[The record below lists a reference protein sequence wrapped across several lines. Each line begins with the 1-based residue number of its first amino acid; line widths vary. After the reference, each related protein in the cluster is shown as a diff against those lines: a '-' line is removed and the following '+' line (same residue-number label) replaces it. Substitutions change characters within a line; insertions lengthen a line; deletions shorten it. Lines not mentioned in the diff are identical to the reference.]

1 MVLPP
6 TAAAVISRGELPNAN
21 PSILRLL
28 RSPASNT
35 PSFSRLEARRTAS
48 SAVAAGVTALAPLA
62 RAGVTVVEARRAATT
77 TTPRPGRSPPVR
89 PGGVEKAAVLMQG
102 AAAGG

>member
-6 TAAAVISRGELPNAN
+6 TAAAVISRGELPSAN

-28 RSPASNT
+28 RSPASTT

-48 SAVAAGVTALAPLA
+48 SAVAAGVTGLGAVGGG
-62 RAGVTVVEARRAATT
+62 GVTGVEGRRAATT
-77 TTPRPGRSPPVR
+77 TTPPPGRAPRVR
-89 PGGVEKAAVLMQG
+89 ARGGEKTADF
-102 AAAGG
+102 

>member
-6 TAAAVISRGELPNAN
+6 TAAAVISRGELPSAN

-28 RSPASNT
+28 RSPASTT

-48 SAVAAGVTALAPLA
+48 SAVAAGRTALAPLA
-62 RAGVTVVEARRAATT
+62 RAGVTGVQARSAATD
-77 TTPRPGRSPPVR
+77 TTPRPGQGPALR
-89 PGGVEKAAVLMQG
+89 PGGGDETSLFHPG
-102 AAAGG
+102 AP